1 MEFSVNLIIRIWVRY
16 IDCSSFP
23 QNISRLDSNK
33 WEIDIDH
40 TAILIFITLK
50 VWSLLGKVKYNS
62 F

>member
-1 MEFSVNLIIRIWVRY
+1 MEFSVDLIIRIWVGY

-23 QNISRLDSNK
+23 QKISRVDSNK

-40 TAILIFITLK
+40 TAVLVFISLK
-50 VWSLLGKVKYNS
+50 IWSLLGKVKYNS